1 MKTSQNNFQILR
13 PKWKP
18 VQDELEHKCKKTG
31 EIYNFQM
38 EIFCNYYID
47 FQDSY
52 FLEFFFFQGKRD
64 IKLLLQ

>member
-13 PKWKP
+13 PKGKP

-52 FLEFFFFQGKRD
+52 FLEFFSKE
-64 IKLLLQ
+64 KET